1 MEQKKLLIILSVI
14 CSLVFL
20 WSLINP
26 SGYGIW
32 FLEAFPVLVGVPIL
46 FFTYKK
52 FKFTNLTYIVIA
64 IHVIIL
70 LVGAHYTYAE
80 NPLFE
85 WIKNYFDLERNH
97 YDRLGH
103 FFQGFAPIL
112 IAREFLLIKT
122 PSTIVVPYLWA
133 VGNLR
138 FLSYIPPHI
147 GQHILGMALPTP
159 VPCIAG
165 IIPMGVGLPIIYHGS
180 SI

>member
-1 MEQKKLLIILSVI
+1 MKQLVLI
-14 CSLVFL
+14 VFL
-20 WSLINP
+20 
-26 SGYGIW
+26 
-32 FLEAFPVLVGVPIL
+32 IL
-46 FFTYKK
+46 FFPFISYAYVP
-52 FKFTNLTYIVIA
+52 FGGIVIGQLPCTKP
-64 IHVIIL
+64 V
-70 LVGAHYTYAE
+70 
-80 NPLFE
+80 P
-85 WIKNYFDLERNH
+85 
-97 YDRLGH
+97 
-103 FFQGFAPIL
+103 GFL
-112 IAREFLLIKT
+112 LLIKT